1 MPQVKTHKLM
11 IRDYSDVAIYVPSYE
26 KPLAM
31 RKHRKARKGAKPD
44 EKGPIYEEPLKK
56 TTPVALA
63 TRTVDSIEQEYV
75 RCVRIYGAEM
85 VMDVYPD
92 KADFVAAVE
101 KAMLSFTSQATPK
114 SEILVKFK
122 QIGLTE
128 DQAKRCDARG
138 LDTLEKVQKADLA
151 ALSKALEVTA
161 DRAQELRQKWW
172 GEKEPIVVPDAD
184 E

>member
-1 MPQVKTHKLM
+1 M
-11 IRDYSDVAIYVPSYE
+11 
-26 KPLAM
+26 
-31 RKHRKARKGAKPD
+31 
-44 EKGPIYEEPLKK
+44 
-56 TTPVALA
+56 
-63 TRTVDSIEQEYV
+63 DSIEQEYV

-92 KADFVAAVE
+92 KSDFTAAVE
-101 KAMLSFTSQATPK
+101 KAMLSFTSQAAPK
-114 SEILVKFK
+114 AEILTKFK

-172 GEKEPIVVPDAD
+172 GDKEPVVVPDAD